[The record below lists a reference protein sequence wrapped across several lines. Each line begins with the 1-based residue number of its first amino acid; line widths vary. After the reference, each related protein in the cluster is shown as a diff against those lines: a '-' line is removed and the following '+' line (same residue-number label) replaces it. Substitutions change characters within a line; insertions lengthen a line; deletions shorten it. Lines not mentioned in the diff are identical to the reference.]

1 MLQGTWERPSDGGN
15 RPRYCSPQAYNI
27 NRRPKMAK
35 KLSNTLVT
43 MFRNMFETKS
53 AQEKYLS
60 QSTDICDLENRIKK
74 LHTTYGR
81 FGI

>member
-1 MLQGTWERPSDGGN
+1 MAPGKDQVAAGT

-27 NRRPKMAK
+27 NKEKKMAK

-43 MFRNMFETKS
+43 VFQKMFDTKS

-60 QSTDICDLENRIKK
+60 QSTDICDLENRMKK

-81 FGI
+81 FGY